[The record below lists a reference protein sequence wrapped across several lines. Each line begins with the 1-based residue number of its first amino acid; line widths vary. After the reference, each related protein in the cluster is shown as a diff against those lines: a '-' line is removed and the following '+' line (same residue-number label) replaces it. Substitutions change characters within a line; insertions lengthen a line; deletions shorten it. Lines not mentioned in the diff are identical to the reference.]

1 MGSVTAEAGAVDGA
15 LDRLG
20 EGFAAL
26 ADGDATALGLLY
38 DALANDVH
46 ALALWR
52 TGSPA
57 EAADVLQ
64 EVFVRLAQAGPRL
77 RSVRDPRAYTLRVTH
92 RCAVDVHR
100 RHRRRGETRLEEAR
114 LVEAAQASP
123 EREIDA
129 RRATRLLLELPD
141 KQREAVWLHLFAGCS
156 FAEAARVAGVPT
168 FTAASRFRLGL
179 ARLRRLMGVS
189 P

>member
-1 MGSVTAEAGAVDGA
+1 VDVEP
-15 LDRLG
+15 DRLG
-20 EGFAAL
+20 ELFAAL
-26 ADGDATALGLLY
+26 ADGDASALEPLY
-38 DALANDVH
+38 DSLAEDVH

-77 RSVRDPRAYTLRVTH
+77 RSVRDPRAYTLRVAH
-92 RCAVDVHR
+92 RCAVDIHR
-100 RHRRRGETRLEEAR
+100 RRRRRGETRLEEAR
-114 LVEAAQASP
+114 LVEAAEASP

-129 RRATRLLLELPD
+129 RRATHFLLELPD

-156 FAEAARVAGVPT
+156 FVETARVVGVPT

-179 ARLRRLMGVS
+179 ARLRRLMGITR
-189 P
+189 